1 MKDCKYLL
9 GMGSQK
15 NYFYEFPSYMLNIS
29 ISKSIVIWILKL
41 SGAMTSLDSLLLLL
55 HLLDLPHDDRH
66 LALLS
71 RQIQVA
77 SLAIPPQL
85 FVPLPLSLP

>member
-1 MKDCKYLL
+1 MKHCKYLL

-15 NYFYEFPSYMLNIS
+15 NYFCEFLYYMLNIS

-41 SGAMTSLDSLLLLL
+41 SGARTSLDSLLLLL
-55 HLLDLPHDDRH
+55 YLLDLPHDGR

-85 FVPLPLSLP
+85 FASLPLSLP

>member
-1 MKDCKYLL
+1 
-9 GMGSQK
+9 
-15 NYFYEFPSYMLNIS
+15 
-29 ISKSIVIWILKL
+29 
-41 SGAMTSLDSLLLLL
+41 MTSLDSLLLLL